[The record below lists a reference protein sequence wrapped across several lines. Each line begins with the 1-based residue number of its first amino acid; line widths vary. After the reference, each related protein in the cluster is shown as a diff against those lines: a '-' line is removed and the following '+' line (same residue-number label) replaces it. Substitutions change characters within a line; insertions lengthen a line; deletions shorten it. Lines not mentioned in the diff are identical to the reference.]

1 VYIYIGN
8 CWTTLQ
14 DCLTTHIRLPNF
26 VNKQLQSWQARVDET
41 VVYVT
46 WVKNDGAWMA
56 CCAADADDDVD
67 DNVIYEERK
76 ERKRYV

>member
-1 VYIYIGN
+1 M
-8 CWTTLQ
+8 
-14 DCLTTHIRLPNF
+14 D
-26 VNKQLQSWQARVDET
+26 KQLPSWQARVDET

-56 CCAADADDDVD
+56 CCAADAEDDVD